1 MKLTQDEFNKLSEIE
16 TELTHAVK
24 ENYFR
29 IVYRPMLSEYAKIY
43 KRVFRRDS
51 KIVGGCN
58 HCVLNDMRQL
68 AYVYFDDKKEM
79 EEAAKQAKNK
89 PIDVIQPECA
99 TTATV
104 KAEKPS
110 EQKKSTKTA
119 TKNKKK

>member
-29 IVYRPMLSEYAKIY
+29 IVYRPMLAEYAKIY
-43 KRVFRRDS
+43 KRVFRKDS
-51 KIVGGCN
+51 KIIGGCN

-79 EEAAKQAKNK
+79 EEAAKQAQNK
-89 PIDVIQPECA
+89 PIDLIQPECA
-99 TTATV
+99 TTNTTTT
-104 KAEKPS
+104 
-110 EQKKSTKTA
+110 KKMSQPKKTA
-119 TKNKKK
+119 TKNKSK

>member
-1 MKLTQDEFNKLSEIE
+1 MKLTIEEFNTLNEIE
-16 TELTHAVK
+16 DELNHSVK

-29 IVYRPMLSEYAKIY
+29 IVNRPMLAEYAKIY

-51 KIVGGCN
+51 KIVGGCG
-58 HCVLNDMRQL
+58 HCVLQDMRQL

-79 EEAAKQAKNK
+79 EEAAKQAQNK
-89 PIDVIQPECA
+89 PIDLIQPECA